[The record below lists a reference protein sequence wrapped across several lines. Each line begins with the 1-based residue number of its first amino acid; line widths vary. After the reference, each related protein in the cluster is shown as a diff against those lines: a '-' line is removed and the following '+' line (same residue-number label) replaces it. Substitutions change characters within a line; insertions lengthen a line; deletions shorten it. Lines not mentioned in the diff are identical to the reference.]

1 MEEGVKTYLYKYQYW
16 NGEPVADTL
25 TARNAGGG
33 GKGCQTNK
41 ILIVWWV

>member
-33 GKGCQTNK
+33 KGCQTNK

>member
-16 NGEPVADTL
+16 NGEPVVDTL

-33 GKGCQTNK
+33 GATDARQTK
-41 ILIVWWV
+41 F